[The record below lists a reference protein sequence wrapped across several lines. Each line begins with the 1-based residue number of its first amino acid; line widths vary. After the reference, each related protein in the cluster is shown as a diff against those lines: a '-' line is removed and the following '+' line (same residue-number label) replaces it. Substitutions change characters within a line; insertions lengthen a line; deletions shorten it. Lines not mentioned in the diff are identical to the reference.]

1 MQFKVYAYKRESRYR
16 LFVDVQSDII
26 DTPGRR
32 MVIPLASARL
42 LSDKVSRELY
52 PVVHIGDDS
61 YRLMTTDMASVTASV
76 TGEEVADLSHR
87 ENDIKNAINLMFWEF
102 DSLPALKDR
111 EDVKT
116 KLLGE
121 VWVNQHLDHL
131 TMWSGSLRMY
141 MATRSCGFTLALMR
155 TAPSRQP
162 GGVRNGDLPKF
173 SNETAEWWQNNQASL
188 SSGCSPETTICRS
201 LNTAVRRGK
210 PASSIRS
217 LNCIVHC
224 SDDGFTRLTGGIFS

>member
-42 LSDKVSRELY
+42 LSDKVSELY

-87 ENDIKNAINLMFWEF
+87 ENDIKNAINLMFW
-102 DSLPALKDR
+102 
-111 EDVKT
+111 
-116 KLLGE
+116 
-121 VWVNQHLDHL
+121 
-131 TMWSGSLRMY
+131 
-141 MATRSCGFTLALMR
+141 
-155 TAPSRQP
+155 
-162 GGVRNGDLPKF
+162 
-173 SNETAEWWQNNQASL
+173 
-188 SSGCSPETTICRS
+188 
-201 LNTAVRRGK
+201 
-210 PASSIRS
+210 
-217 LNCIVHC
+217 
-224 SDDGFTRLTGGIFS
+224 GI